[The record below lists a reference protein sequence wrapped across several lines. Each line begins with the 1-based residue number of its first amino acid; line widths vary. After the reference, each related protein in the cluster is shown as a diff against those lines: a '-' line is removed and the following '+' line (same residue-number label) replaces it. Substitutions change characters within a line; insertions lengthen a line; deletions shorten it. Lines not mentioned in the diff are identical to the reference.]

1 MPEYSRICWMT
12 LRSRKRKWGYDMAV
26 DREEVKKLLWERG
39 LKVTRQ
45 RIMVLE
51 AIASCPEEHLTAE
64 EIFELVK
71 VDCPEIGLAT
81 VYRTIQLLSELRLI
95 DRISFDD
102 GFVRYEMGSAPN
114 QKQKHHH
121 HHLICMKCGK
131 VISFQDDLLEE
142 LEAKI
147 AVTTG
152 FRVVDHEVKLYGYCV
167 ECGGDLIEEKS
178 E

>member
-1 MPEYSRICWMT
+1 MPGYSRICWMT
-12 LRSRKRKWGYDMAV
+12 LRSLRRKRGYDMAV
-26 DREEVKKLLWERG
+26 DREEVKKLLRERG

-121 HHLICMKCGK
+121 HHLICKTCGK
-131 VISFQDDLLEE
+131 VLPFKDDLLDE
-142 LEAKI
+142 LERHI
-147 AVTTG
+147 EEETG
-152 FRVVDHEVKLYGYCV
+152 FHVLDHELKFYGQCS
-167 ECGGDLIEEKS
+167 ECRKKKK
-178 E
+178 